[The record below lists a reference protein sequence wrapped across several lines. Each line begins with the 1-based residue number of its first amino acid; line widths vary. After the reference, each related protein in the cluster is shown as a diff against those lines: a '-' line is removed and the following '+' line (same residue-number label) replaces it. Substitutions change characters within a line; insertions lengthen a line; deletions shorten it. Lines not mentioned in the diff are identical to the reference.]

1 MYLNIPRPRR
11 GIFFIYLD
19 DWKFE
24 ETMRDSDNY
33 FKNVKVIN
41 FDIITY
47 ECRGE
52 PLEKDTREHF
62 GIQNNDFVFYKK
74 TDKKQVIGTALRN
87 QNQTKQL
94 IFVKKETVM
103 NYFLNK

>member
-1 MYLNIPRPRR
+1 MIWSLKKR
-11 GIFFIYLD
+11 
-19 DWKFE
+19 W
-24 ETMRDSDNY
+24 ETDNY

-62 GIQNNDFVFYKK
+62 GKQNNDFAFYKK
-74 TDKKQVIGTALRN
+74 YNKKQVVGAALRN
-87 QNQTKQL
+87 RNQTKQP

-103 NYFLNK
+103 NHFLN